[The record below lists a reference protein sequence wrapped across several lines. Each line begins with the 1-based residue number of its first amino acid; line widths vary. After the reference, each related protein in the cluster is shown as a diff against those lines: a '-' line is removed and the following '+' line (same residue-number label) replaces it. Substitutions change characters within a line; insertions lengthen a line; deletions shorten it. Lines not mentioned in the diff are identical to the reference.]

1 MVCLIWFFFWFG
13 NLPSE
18 IEQKCLF
25 LFQLDASSPRRRS
38 VRLSEPEVLNFP
50 VSASPRRRLLCLGEG
65 LRLGDED
72 LFRLGESEVLFLFI
86 SSINP
91 RNH

>member
-18 IEQKCLF
+18 IEKKCMF

-65 LRLGDED
+65 LRLG
-72 LFRLGESEVLFLFI
+72 ESEVLFLFI
-86 SSINP
+86 SSVNP
-91 RNH
+91 RKPLIGLM